1 MKKFAI
7 CAMCALLLISSLAA
21 CGTPTAEPSPSAS
34 PVASPEATPTSTP
47 VSYDWN
53 AMYAAYTPETVVMT
67 VNGEDVS
74 WGEFFYWM
82 YNDYLQYFY
91 GYSFDTM
98 VDSSMNVGQYLAANA
113 MAYCAQYH
121 VIDQQA
127 KANNVVLTADDQAV
141 LDEQLKSDIESLGG
155 EEGTE
160 EAMYEQLATLFVTP
174 ELYEYINRMSVTY
187 PRMFITLYGENGAN
201 VTDEETLAFADEF
214 GFMTAKHILFVTV
227 DDEGNALSDE
237 EKAAK
242 RSEAESVLSELRA
255 VPEADR
261 EALFDEMMQQYS
273 EDPGLERYP
282 EGYCFEP
289 GMVVQEFEDGVA
301 ALDVG
306 EISDIV
312 ESSNGY
318 HILLRE
324 PVTPEDGVLMN
335 TPEVYSL
342 RYTAAVY
349 QFNELYNGWLN
360 EADVAYT
367 ADFENFDIASIAA

>member
-1 MKKFAI
+1 MFPKILIANRGEI
-7 CAMCALLLISSLAA
+7 ALRVIRACKEMGIS
-21 CGTPTAEPSPSAS
+21 T
-34 PVASPEATPTSTP
+34 VA
-47 VSYDWN
+47 V
-53 AMYAAYTPETVVMT
+53 
-67 VNGEDVS
+67 
-74 WGEFFYWM
+74 
-82 YNDYLQYFY
+82 
-91 GYSFDTM
+91 YS
-98 VDSSMNVGQYLAANA
+98 
-113 MAYCAQYH
+113 
-121 VIDQQA
+121 
-127 KANNVVLTADDQAV
+127 
-141 LDEQLKSDIESLGG
+141 
-155 EEGTE
+155 
-160 EAMYEQLATLFVTP
+160 
-174 ELYEYINRMSVTY
+174 
-187 PRMFITLYGENGAN
+187 
-201 VTDEETLAFADEF
+201 
-214 GFMTAKHILFVTV
+214 
-227 DDEGNALSDE
+227 
-237 EKAAK
+237 
-242 RSEAESVLSELRA
+242 
-255 VPEADR
+255 EADR

-282 EGYCFEP
+282 DGYCFEP

-367 ADFENFDIASIAA
+367 SDFENFDIASIAA